1 MRRGAQC
8 YLRMLYI
15 IGATRIRVW
24 LRCSRSWGLG
34 GSLLCHWIP
43 LEVCYS
49 SSYVICNVLNIVT
62 GLLVSVVILQQGFSL
77 LAGAFGDL
85 TDAGISPAT
94 RQKLTRELEPLI
106 ASQPSVPTSSVPLAS
121 TPSSLLGIRDLR
133 GKRSGSLMFVDL
145 TADVSGLLSVRET
158 SELEAKITSTLKSA
172 RKEIAE
178 VRVQFH
184 PVEDDTEST
193 R

>member
-1 MRRGAQC
+1 
-8 YLRMLYI
+8 
-15 IGATRIRVW
+15 
-24 LRCSRSWGLG
+24 
-34 GSLLCHWIP
+34 
-43 LEVCYS
+43 
-49 SSYVICNVLNIVT
+49 
-62 GLLVSVVILQQGFSL
+62 
-77 LAGAFGDL
+77 
-85 TDAGISPAT
+85 
-94 RQKLTRELEPLI
+94 
-106 ASQPSVPTSSVPLAS
+106 
-121 TPSSLLGIRDLR
+121 
-133 GKRSGSLMFVDL
+133 MFVDL